1 MPILIILLL
10 AILVAQIGFWKTF
23 TAVLGAIGVIV
34 LTVLLAVAIVVL
46 TALYLVRRARGHF

>member
-23 TAVLGAIGVIV
+23 TAVLGAIGVIA